1 MLWLRV
7 KHQSGEAMVRGE
19 LLRWI
24 AALSVLQ
31 LVGAC
36 ALAPETI
43 DINYAMRAAANPTRE
58 GAGSL
63 VELRTIDGR
72 LSHRDRVGTKKNGYG
87 VELARITASRS
98 PLELLRNSVQQ
109 ELTACGFTVGPGGAV
124 LTIELLDFYSDF
136 KPAFLI
142 PVADSAA
149 EVSFSLQ
156 VGPPGT
162 PVFSKIYRGKGTG
175 TDAIVMTPGAARVAL
190 EQALA
195 TAMQQVTDDAALR
208 AALAS
213 AASGVAGNPVAPKAA
228 PTKGSPAPTMTPA
241 AQDAPVP
248 PPPMDYGQGLSRSRL

>member
-1 MLWLRV
+1 
-7 KHQSGEAMVRGE
+7 MVRGE
-19 LLRWI
+19 LLRAI
-24 AALSVLQ
+24 AALSVAL
-31 LVGAC
+31 LLGAC

-43 DINYAMRAAANPTRE
+43 DINYASRSTASPAQQGVGN
-58 GAGSL
+58 L

-72 LSHRDRVGTKKNGYG
+72 VSHRDRVGTKKNGYG

-98 PLELLRNSVQQ
+98 PLEVVRNSVQQ
-109 ELTACGFTVGPGGAV
+109 ELTARGFAIGPGGAI

-136 KPAFLI
+136 KPAFII

-156 VGPPGT
+156 IGAPGT
-162 PVFSKIYRGKGTG
+162 SVFSRIYRGKGTG

-195 TAMQQVTDDAALR
+195 EAMQQVTDDAALR
-208 AALAS
+208 TALAS
-213 AASGVAGNPVAPKAA
+213 AASGVASSPSAPRPIPARAPAA
-228 PTKGSPAPTMTPA
+228 TAPTPA
-241 AQDAPVP
+241 ASDAPVP